1 MLKSKSLN
9 VPICPDFY
17 IHRIQEGNTH
27 VSHVILLPTEIGFF
41 GKTGMVN
48 ISYEKMEHY
57 QKCYQ
62 HAQLLGVSRK
72 TTLSILK
79 GNLK

>member
-1 MLKSKSLN
+1 M
-9 VPICPDFY
+9 
-17 IHRIQEGNTH
+17 
-27 VSHVILLPTEIGFF
+27 SHVILLPTEIGFF